1 MWYKFA
7 INNEYIDKAL
17 KRFDTTDDPEKAAYV
32 LPEGQLLNF
41 YDRFQGDRFLHGQ
54 IFEVM
59 PPVQNLD
66 NEIPNDSRDYV
77 IPFLKETNSIRV
89 SRIDN
94 EWRVEIWKAPTLDQ
108 INSIKDHH
116 INGLDFHYEI
126 PPFKNSGVLNNA
138 RSSTVGS
145 FLSKVRANFLA
156 MEKRDK

>member
-59 PPVQNLD
+59 PPVENSDDEL
-66 NEIPNDSRDYV
+66 PNSFRDYV
-77 IPFLKETNSIRV
+77 RPFLRETNSIRV

-94 EWRVEIWKAPTLDQ
+94 EWHIEIHNAPTLEQ
-108 INSIKDHH
+108 IKSISEHH
-116 INGLDFHYEI
+116 MKGLDFHYDI
-126 PPFKNSGVLNNA
+126 PPFRNSGVLNRASPSN
-138 RSSTVGS
+138 VGS
-145 FLSKVRANFLA
+145 FLEKVRENL
-156 MEKRDK
+156 R